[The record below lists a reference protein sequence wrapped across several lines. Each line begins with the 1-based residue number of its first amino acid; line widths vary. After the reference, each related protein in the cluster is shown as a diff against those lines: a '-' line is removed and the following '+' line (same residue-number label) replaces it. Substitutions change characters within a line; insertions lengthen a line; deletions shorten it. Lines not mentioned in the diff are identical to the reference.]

1 MGSTEPRSFDCRKSR
16 VLVRTAAEPDA
27 AALARHQEHMYSSNP
42 FIVTER
48 GEIDR
53 TEPQQREWILKHA
66 ATPGHL
72 MLVATRDP
80 QAGPPS
86 DGEILGALLFRCADR
101 RRTAH
106 HGTFGISVHAD
117 WRGRGV
123 GTALI
128 TTLLDWA
135 VLDPQIEKVCLGV
148 FAENTGA
155 RALYRR
161 LGFVEEG
168 LTARCFKYPDGRYH
182 DDVPMAIFVK
192 PGLAPPGY
200 TTWPARTG

>member
-1 MGSTEPRSFDCRKSR
+1 MGSIEPRSFDCRNTR
-16 VLVRTAAEPDA
+16 VLVRAAVEADA
-27 AALARHQEHMYSSNP
+27 AAVARHQEHMYSSNP
-42 FIVTER
+42 YIVTER

-53 TEPQQREWILKHA
+53 TEPQQREWILKHS

-72 MLVATRDP
+72 MLVATQDP
-80 QAGPPS
+80 DPG
-86 DGEILGALLFRCADR
+86 DEILGAMLFRCADR

-128 TTLLDWA
+128 TCLLDWA
-135 VLDPQIEKVCLGV
+135 AADPQVEKVCLGV
-148 FAENTGA
+148 FDTNHGA

-168 LTARCFKYPDGRYH
+168 RTAGCFKYPDGRYA
-182 DDVPMAIFVK
+182 DDIPMALFVK

-200 TTWPARTG
+200 NTWTPSSRPAAR

>member
-1 MGSTEPRSFDCRKSR
+1 MGSTDPRSFDCRNAR
-16 VLVRTAAEPDA
+16 VLVRTAVEADA
-27 AALARHQEHMYSSNP
+27 PAMARHQEHMYGSNP
-42 FIVTER
+42 FILTER

-53 TEPQQREWILKHA
+53 TEPQQREWILKHRD
-66 ATPGHL
+66 TPGHL

-80 QAGPPS
+80 DAG
-86 DGEILGALLFRCADR
+86 DEVLGAMLFRCGDR

-106 HGTFGISVHAD
+106 HGTFGISVNGD

-128 TTLLDWA
+128 TVLLDWA
-135 VLDPQIEKVCLGV
+135 AADPAIEKVCLGV
-148 FAENTGA
+148 FDANEGA

-168 LTARCFKYPDGRYH
+168 RAARCFKYPDGRYF
-182 DDVPMAIFVK
+182 DDILMAIFVK
-192 PGLAPPGY
+192 PGTAPPGY
-200 TTWPARTG
+200 NTWVPTLP

>member
-1 MGSTEPRSFDCRKSR
+1 MGSTEAKTFECRGAR
-16 VLVRTAAEPDA
+16 IVVRTAAETDA
-27 AALARHQEHMYSSNP
+27 PAVARHQEHMYTSNP

-53 TEPQQREWILKHA
+53 TEPQQREWIHKHLS
-66 ATPGHL
+66 TPGHL
-72 MLVATRDP
+72 MLVAQREADP
-80 QAGPPS
+80 AQ
-86 DGEILGALLFRCADR
+86 DVVGALLFRCADR

-128 TTLLDWA
+128 TSLLDWA
-135 VLDPQIEKVCLGV
+135 AADPQIEKVCLGV
-148 FAENTGA
+148 FAANEGA

-182 DDVPMAIFVK
+182 DDIPMAVFVK

-200 TTWPARTG
+200 NTWQPSGR

>member
-1 MGSTEPRSFDCRKSR
+1 MGVTPPRGFDCRNAR
-16 VLVRTAAEPDA
+16 VLVRTAAEADA
-27 AALARHQEHMYSSNP
+27 AALTRHQEHMYGSNP

-53 TEPQQREWILKHA
+53 SEPQQREWILKHA

-80 QAGPPS
+80 DPR
-86 DGEILGALLFRCADR
+86 GEILGAMLFRCADR

-106 HGTFGISVHAD
+106 HGVFGISVHAD
-117 WRGRGV
+117 WRGRGI

-128 TTLLDWA
+128 TSLLDWA
-135 VLDPQIEKVCLGV
+135 AAEPRIEKVCLGV
-148 FAENTGA
+148 FDANHGA

-168 LTARCFKYPDGRYH
+168 RTVRCFKYPDGRYA
-182 DDVPMAIFVK
+182 DDIPMAIFVK

-200 TTWPARTG
+200 NTWTPTER